1 MTLTLPMPMAMA
13 IPLPMDRP
21 IARPHARRWEEVKPG
36 DWIRA
41 GSSEGRGAIQGVVES
56 VHEHPEYGLVVSLN
70 DTRRAVV
77 NWRLLEVRACEGT

>member
-1 MTLTLPMPMAMA
+1 MSMTLTMPIRVSLP
-13 IPLPMDRP
+13 LDRP
-21 IARPHARRWEEVKPG
+21 IARPHARQWEEVKPG

-77 NWRLLEVRACEGT
+77 NWRLLEVRACEGA